1 MSFHSLVVTRH
12 PPYPPMGGAALRNWQ
27 TVHALGALGPVDVL
41 SIGSGP
47 CEAPPAPVR
56 EWRHFEQPELQA
68 SRSLRERVRGRA
80 WWLRALAHPAAD
92 ALWHPSVARAIEA
105 LVSERRPDVVVLE
118 ELWLQPYLALLRRR
132 GCRTVFDAHNVE
144 RALRQQIAAES
155 KPGSPRARIRA
166 RRLLARVQALER
178 DMVDHTDQ
186 TWACSE
192 TDARLLRALGTRG
205 RAVHVVPNTVD
216 VDHYRSVRERSIE
229 PPAGLPQDR
238 EWIAYFGAYSY
249 GPNEA
254 AARIL
259 VDRILPRVQES
270 LKNAAL
276 LLVGRDPTPWMTAL
290 AATHSDVLVTG
301 SVPDV
306 RPYLAAARVA
316 AVPLTTGG
324 GTRLKILEAF
334 AAGLPVVSTAKGVEG
349 IDAID
354 GVHLHVRELEAG
366 FDEAVAALLSD
377 PGEATAMTQRALA
390 LVDERYSWRA
400 ATALVHAALGR
411 QP

>member
-1 MSFHSLVVTRH
+1 MSSVHSLVLTRH

-47 CEAPPAPVR
+47 CEPPPAPVR
-56 EWRHFEQPELQA
+56 EWRHFELPELQA
-68 SRSLRERVRGRA
+68 SRSRRDRVLAKA
-80 WWLRALAHPAAD
+80 WWIRSLAHPAAD
-92 ALWHPSVARAIEA
+92 ALWHPRVARAIEA

-118 ELWLQPYLALLRRR
+118 ELWLQPYLALLRRHD
-132 GCRTVFDAHNVE
+132 CRTVFDAHNVE
-144 RALRQQIAAES
+144 GALREQIAAGSE
-155 KPGSPRARIRA
+155 PGSLRARIRA
-166 RRLLARVQALER
+166 RHLLARVHALER

-192 TDARLLRALGTRG
+192 TDARLLRAHGTKG

-216 VDHYRSVRERSIE
+216 VDHYRSVREHSIE
-229 PPAGLPQDR
+229 PPVGLP
-238 EWIAYFGAYSY
+238 EGSELIAFFGAYSY

-259 VDRILPRVQES
+259 VDRILPRVQETR
-270 LKNAAL
+270 KDAAL
-276 LLVGRDPTPWMTAL
+276 LLVGRDPTPWMTAQ
-290 AATHSDVLVTG
+290 AAERPDLLVTG

-349 IDAID
+349 IDAVD
-354 GVHLHVRELEAG
+354 GVHLHIRELDAG

-377 PGEATAMTQRALA
+377 PGEASAMTRQALA

-400 ATALVHAALGR
+400 ATALVHAAL
-411 QP
+411 